1 VTSHDAHDSNYAA
14 TPRVSWWH
22 YARPG
27 LLVLV
32 TAVSLYMLLPS
43 LVAVFSSWRSLAELT
58 WYWTALAL
66 LAEAGSFVCLWQLD
80 RVSLHE
86 KSWFV
91 VGCTQLSG
99 NAVGRLVP
107 GGAAT
112 ATAFSV
118 GMLRRAGVQA
128 GQAAAALAASTSLQV
143 GTRLALPLLAL
154 PAILGGAPVD
164 RSLATS
170 AYLGAVVVV
179 LLIGAGVLA
188 FAFDRPLAS
197 AGRALQWVLNGTIR
211 RRRKIAASAAV
222 GLLRR
227 HAGQQRPR
235 RSRMLPGHRR
245 LRPRKRPR
253 RAELGHPA
261 RPTSKARLTPVRQ
274 APGGRKREPRFEG
287 LLR

>member
-86 KSWFV
+86 TSWFV

-118 GMLRRAGVQA
+118 GMLRRAGVRA
-128 GQAAAALAASTSLQV
+128 GQAAAALAASTSLQT

-211 RRRKIAASAAV
+211 RRRKIAASQPSAFFDVTQGSNDLAGV
-222 GLLRR
+222 GCCQATAGYDLASGLGVSNWATLPALL
-227 HAGQQRPR
+227 PK
-235 RSRMLPGHRR
+235 PG
-245 LRPRKRPR
+245 
-253 RAELGHPA
+253 
-261 RPTSKARLTPVRQ
+261 
-274 APGGRKREPRFEG
+274 
-287 LLR
+287 